1 MVEQFTLCGNRYP
14 PRKRCGVASDGKA
27 MYEGKLDDK
36 CMRAVALVLPPL
48 RPPTTDNAV
57 WARFEQDSVFD
68 AERGHTFGVGVAA
81 FVFGLVQAA
90 VVLFCFRQAGHGPLL
105 SCVRTRSL
113 TPRPV
118 YVDPLPQR
126 KSHFFSSPT
135 GTGGGNGQATSGFSN
150 GNPKIISAAEDA
162 DDGIMTADV

>member
-1 MVEQFTLCGNRYP
+1 
-14 PRKRCGVASDGKA
+14 
-27 MYEGKLDDK
+27 MYTPLS
-36 CMRAVALVLPPL
+36 ALSLPPP

-57 WARFEQDSVFD
+57 WARFEQDSVFE
-68 AERGHTFGVGVAA
+68 AEPGHTFGVGVAA

-105 SCVRTRSL
+105 SCARTRSL

-126 KSHFFSSPT
+126 KTRFF
-135 GTGGGNGQATSGFSN
+135 GTTPVGGGGGNAEATSGFSN
-150 GNPKIISAAEDA
+150 GSGNPKIISAADDA
-162 DDGIMTADV
+162 DDDDDVVMTANV